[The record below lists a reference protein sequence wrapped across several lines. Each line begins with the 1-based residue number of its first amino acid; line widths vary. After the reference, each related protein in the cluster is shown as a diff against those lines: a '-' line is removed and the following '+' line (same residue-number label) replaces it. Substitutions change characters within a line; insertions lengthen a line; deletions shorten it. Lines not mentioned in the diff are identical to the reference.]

1 MVVILVEE
9 KVEEHMKVF
18 NFQQNKA
25 VVELEDANVLAVIA
39 EAERVKCADTD
50 ANALANALE
59 DASVLLA
66 LAAQENDSAALK
78 GAVAVVMGAGVRC
91 SHSRIYFIISSI
103 LGYYKN

>member
-1 MVVILVEE
+1 MLVILH
-9 KVEEHMKVF
+9 KVAEHMKAF

-78 GAVAVVMGAGVRC
+78 GAVVVVMGAGVRC

>member
-1 MVVILVEE
+1 
-9 KVEEHMKVF
+9 MKVF

-78 GAVAVVMGAGVRC
+78 GAVAVVMDADVRG
-91 SHSRIYFIISSI
+91 SHSCIIVLFI
-103 LGYYKN
+103 L

>member
-1 MVVILVEE
+1 
-9 KVEEHMKVF
+9 MKVF

-25 VVELEDANVLAVIA
+25 VVELEDASVLVVQ
-39 EAERVKCADTD
+39 ERVKCAHTD

-78 GAVAVVMGAGVRC
+78 GVVAVVMGAGVRC
-91 SHSRIYFIISSI
+91 SHSCLIVLFI
-103 LGYYKN
+103 L

>member
-1 MVVILVEE
+1 MVVI
-9 KVEEHMKVF
+9 KIKMEEHMKVF

-78 GAVAVVMGAGVRC
+78 GVVAVVTDASVRGLIVV
-91 SHSRIYFIISSI
+91 S
-103 LGYYKN
+103 

>member
-1 MVVILVEE
+1 MLVILH
-9 KVEEHMKVF
+9 KVAEHMKAF

-25 VVELEDANVLAVIA
+25 VAELEDANVLAVIA

-78 GAVAVVMGAGVRC
+78 GVVAVVMGADVRG
-91 SHSRIYFIISSI
+91 SHSCIIVVS
-103 LGYYKN
+103 

>member
-1 MVVILVEE
+1 
-9 KVEEHMKVF
+9 MKVF

-25 VVELEDANVLAVIA
+25 VVELEDADALA

-78 GAVAVVMGAGVRC
+78 SVVAVVMDAGVRC
-91 SHSRIYFIISSI
+91 SHSCIIVVS
-103 LGYYKN
+103 

>member
-1 MVVILVEE
+1 
-9 KVEEHMKVF
+9 MKAF

-66 LAAQENDSAALK
+66 LATADALNL
-78 GAVAVVMGAGVRC
+78 AVPRNAGLAVTDADVRG
-91 SHSRIYFIISSI
+91 SHSSIIVVS
-103 LGYYKN
+103 

>member
-1 MVVILVEE
+1 
-9 KVEEHMKVF
+9 MKAF

-25 VVELEDANVLAVIA
+25 VVELEDAGIRAVIVVQ
-39 EAERVKCADTD
+39 EHVKCADTD

-78 GAVAVVMGAGVRC
+78 GVVAVVMGAGVRC
-91 SHSRIYFIISSI
+91 SHSCIIVVFI
-103 LGYYKN
+103 L